1 MLQARPVHS
10 ALVVTSLSV
19 LVSNQTVSH
28 WLLVA
33 LPHFLQSEIMIHSKH
48 GGINTCCILTLQQIT
63 HRQTTCWMMSI
74 TGI

>member
-10 ALVVTSLSV
+10 ALVVTSLSL

-33 LPHFLQSEIMIHSKH
+33 LPQFLQSEVMIHSKH
-48 GGINTCCILTLQQIT
+48 GGISNCCI
-63 HRQTTCWMMSI
+63 
-74 TGI
+74 